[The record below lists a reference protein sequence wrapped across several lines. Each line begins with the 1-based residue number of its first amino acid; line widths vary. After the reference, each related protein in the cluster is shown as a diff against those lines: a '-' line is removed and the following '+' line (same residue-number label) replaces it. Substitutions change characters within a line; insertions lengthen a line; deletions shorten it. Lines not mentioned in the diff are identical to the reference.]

1 MEESEKVEEE
11 LMGLKLKRSVLLG
24 KSKVGRGICT
34 PPPTFKTF
42 EPHFQQKTVINFDA
56 ENTDIND
63 SNYCINV
70 GFNSE
75 VTARQLGANLWQ
87 ILPHLN
93 AIYKMNRNN
102 YNNSNYNNKGFGK
115 EENLGFGVDEKSV
128 DDDVQDDNQPVSTGS
143 FHRQIA
149 ASLIRHH
156 RAVDRNGRA
165 LQPVSPASYSSSLEI
180 TPYNH
185 AASTSS
191 SLEYKGRMVDPSHN
205 LKTSTELLK
214 VLNRIWCLEE
224 QHASNISVTKALKT
238 DLDNART
245 RIKELLREKQ
255 MDRQVMDSL
264 MKQVSEQKLNRKNI
278 EQDRLQS
285 GLQSVRQELQD
296 ERKLR
301 KRSESLHRKMAREI
315 SEMKS
320 SFSKAL
326 NELERERHA
335 RILLEDLC
343 DEFAMGIRDYEHE
356 LRSTKYRNDKE
367 QAQREHVLDGLIL
380 HISEAWLDERVQ
392 MKLAEQIRKDRGEM
406 STVVDKLRP
415 EIETFLKARQTVD
428 PTKSAKGSGLRRGS
442 LESYNLNEATSAPK
456 NADDE
461 ESIDSE
467 SNCFELNKNLGGES
481 SNGITHTRNIDEFE
495 ENDVEERARIDIAKR
510 NGESHVMNNGR
521 NVTGLQARFE
531 KHMSRRK
538 LHDGKTQKDASHEST
553 NQNGLGEEELLERR
567 SKRFGNRGGKSNHLL
582 DNLLRNNSSSFEGE
596 RIHPVSDLPEESHG
610 LFSLAGPASPVKK
623 WESKILSQDPEMS
636 ESSTRWSTGPRENTL
651 KARLLEARLEG
662 RNLQTKG
669 SKGSA

>member
-1 MEESEKVEEE
+1 
-11 LMGLKLKRSVLLG
+11 
-24 KSKVGRGICT
+24 
-34 PPPTFKTF
+34 
-42 EPHFQQKTVINFDA
+42 
-56 ENTDIND
+56 
-63 SNYCINV
+63 
-70 GFNSE
+70 

-93 AIYKMNRNN
+93 TISNMHRH
-102 YNNSNYNNKGFGK
+102 YNNNDNNNK
-115 EENLGFGVDEKSV
+115 GFGVDEKSV
-128 DDDVQDDNQPVSTGS
+128 DDDVPSDNQPVSTGS

-165 LQPVSPASYSSSLEI
+165 LQPVSPASYSSSMEI
-180 TPYNH
+180 TAYNH

-255 MDRQVMDSL
+255 MDRQVMDGL

-285 GLQSVRQELQD
+285 GLQSVRQELED

-356 LRSTKYRNDKE
+356 LRSIKYRNDKE
-367 QAQREHVLDGLIL
+367 QTQREHVLDGLIL

-392 MKLAEQIRKDRGEM
+392 MKVAEQICKDMGEM
-406 STVVDKLRP
+406 SMVVDKLRP

-428 PTKSAKGSGLRRGS
+428 PTRSAKGSGLRRGS

-461 ESIDSE
+461 ESIDCE

-481 SNGITHTRNIDEFE
+481 SVGITHTKNNEFE
-495 ENDVEERARIDIAKR
+495 ENDIEERARIDIAKR

-531 KHMSRRK
+531 KHMSRMK
-538 LHDGKTQKDASHEST
+538 QHDGKTQKDANHEST
-553 NQNGLGEEELLERR
+553 NQNGLAEEELLERR

-596 RIHPVSDLPEESHG
+596 RIHPVSDLPDDSHG

-623 WESKILSQDPEMS
+623 WESKILSQDPDMS
-636 ESSTRWSTGPRENTL
+636 ESSTRWSKGPRENTL

-662 RNLQTKG
+662 RNLQAKG